1 MTLTALIHALW
12 QIKRLFPAHTLFHPF
27 IFQPQSSRSFLLF
40 SSHKWWLTRVGAEVS
55 CQSITAATGVVTKG
69 TFEGLLARMELD
81 VTQQVAL
88 LSEGGPALVTL
99 EWPLTYRDQDY
110 QFSHRPK
117 KTAAHIF
124 KLTFYKR

>member
-1 MTLTALIHALW
+1 M
-12 QIKRLFPAHTLFHPF
+12 
-27 IFQPQSSRSFLLF
+27 
-40 SSHKWWLTRVGAEVS
+40 GAEVS
-55 CQSITAATGVVTKG
+55 CQGVTATTGVVTKG
-69 TFEGLLARMELD
+69 TFEGLFARVELD

-88 LSEGGPALVTL
+88 LSEGGPTLVTL

-124 KLTFYKR
+124 KLTFLKKSDLFLSRVNQETLTCMAALVHH